1 MQDDEPGQE
10 PVTEPGTEGGS
21 SAPDPRDDEIR
32 RLKDE
37 NKSLRASRRT
47 ETAKR
52 LVKEHE
58 LPEGLS
64 GLLELVPEDQMEEK
78 ALAVKDSMV
87 PGAPAAPPEPPS
99 EPPESGS
106 LAAMAAGGGDAGGTP
121 VGGAEPQEP
130 DQELRDRINKAESQD
145 DLIRIQQEAIEAR
158 RRHRVPPPK

>member
-1 MQDDEPGQE
+1 MLEDEPGQE
-10 PVTEPGTEGGS
+10 QGTEPGTQGGS
-21 SAPDPRDDEIR
+21 SAPDPREEEIR

-87 PGAPAAPPEPPS
+87 PPATTPPEPPT
-99 EPPESGS
+99 EPTESGT

-130 DQELRDRINKAESQD
+130 DQELRDRIGKAESGD
-145 DLIRIQQEAIEAR
+145 ELMRIQQEQVEAR